1 VQAPGLSTTKKLV
14 SGTDVAARG
23 RLHDNGPVRP
33 MATATGSAKE
43 QVMNPTLLDVIIY
56 WVFRVISIFLGFDLG
71 Y

>member
-1 VQAPGLSTTKKLV
+1 
-14 SGTDVAARG
+14 
-23 RLHDNGPVRP
+23 